1 MEKAD
6 GLSRRPDQQ
15 EGVKKDNKDQM
26 LIKLGWIKKTEIL
39 VEEDNLRGRIKRAQ
53 KEDKKVN
60 NKRRSSN
67 KERMYICAKREAKGK
82 SNLTTL

>member
-1 MEKAD
+1 M
-6 GLSRRPDQQ
+6 
-15 EGVKKDNKDQM
+15 KKDNKDQM